1 MLEKN
6 NQSADLETARAQLT
20 ELHAEVARNEGILNK
35 SQERE
40 LVLLQADDLCTLFR
54 TMINTLAKSYG
65 LAQVTV
71 VICDPDHDIRH
82 LLIAGGAQ
90 PEDLPGLLFV
100 DALLGLAPQYAA
112 LTKPWLGPYSASDH
126 PLIFSGK
133 RDIASIAMIPL
144 VHKDKLVGSLNFG
157 SADDSRFT
165 RDHATDFLAHLGLIA
180 AFALENVVNRARLLR
195 SGFTDVLTGWHNR
208 RYLQVRMNE
217 ELARARRDNSSL
229 VCLMID
235 IDRFKRVN
243 DTHGHAAGDE
253 VLCELAQRIEAEVR
267 ASDIAARYGGEE
279 FVVLMPDTD
288 IDSGVLLAERIRRT
302 ISSTPIDLR
311 YDASVAITA
320 SVGIASVVPD
330 PQDDDFKTLG
340 DALIARADVA
350 LYAAKA
356 AGRDQVSVETANAAV
371 A

>member
-1 MLEKN
+1 MGVKRD
-6 NQSADLETARAQLT
+6 QSAELEQVHAQLA
-20 ELHAEVARNEGILNK
+20 ELRAEVARNDGILHK

-40 LVLLQADDLCTLFR
+40 LALLQADDLRALFR
-54 TMINTLAKSYG
+54 TMINKLAKSYA
-65 LAQVTV
+65 LDQVTV
-71 VICDPDHDIRH
+71 VVCDPDHDIRH

-100 DALLGLAPQYAA
+100 DALVGLAPHYGT

-126 PLIFSGK
+126 QLIFAGRSN
-133 RDIASIAMIPL
+133 IASIAMIPL
-144 VHKDKLVGSLNFG
+144 LHKDKLIGSLNFG
-157 SADDSRFT
+157 SEEGARFT

-180 AFALENVVNRARLLR
+180 SFALENVVNRARLLR

-208 RYLQVRMNE
+208 RYLQVRLME
-217 ELARARRDNSSL
+217 ELARARRDSSNL

-235 IDRFKRVN
+235 IDRFKQVN

-279 FVVLMPDTD
+279 FVVLLPNTD
-288 IDSGVLLAERIRRT
+288 MDSGALLAERIRSA
-302 ISSTPIDLR
+302 ISSTPVDLR
-311 YDASVAITA
+311 YHGTVTITA

-330 PQDDDFKTLG
+330 PKDDDFKTIG

-350 LYAAKA
+350 LYSAKA
-356 AGRDQVSVETANAAV
+356 AGRDQIAVEIVNVAV